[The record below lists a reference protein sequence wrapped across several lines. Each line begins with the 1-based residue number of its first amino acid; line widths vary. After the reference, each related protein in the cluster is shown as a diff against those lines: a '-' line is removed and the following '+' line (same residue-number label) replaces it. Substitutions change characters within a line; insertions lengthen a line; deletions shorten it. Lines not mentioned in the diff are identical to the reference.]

1 MQGFSRRLLNLGHAP
16 TLRKTSRPLTSS
28 RSTYRHNESRIDVT
42 YMVPKYDDINSCEAS
57 TTSLV
62 EVGEHRQALCH
73 ETEHIALA

>member
-1 MQGFSRRLLNLGHAP
+1 M
-16 TLRKTSRPLTSS
+16 
-28 RSTYRHNESRIDVT
+28 T